1 MNNDELRDKVIQ
13 EAIKITELYD
23 SGEYDSCNEMADALV
38 VNCQS
43 GLFNEIGTMTRGLHD
58 ALNDF
63 CETSS
68 ISNIAEDDIPD
79 AKTRLRS
86 VITMTEEAA
95 NKTMDAVDE
104 VIPVAQQLEI
114 KSQNLSSKWSRF
126 QGRDMD
132 AEEFR
137 EVVKELDSFL
147 GSIKDDSEKVN
158 SLLNDILLA
167 QGFQDLTSQIIKQVI
182 ELVTTVEDNLVQL
195 ISISGI
201 KKTDAKNDSK
211 GGSASHGPTVSGTRD
226 EATAVAGQ
234 DEVDDLLAS
243 LGF

>member
-1 MNNDELRDKVIQ
+1 MKNEDLRDKVIQ
-13 EAIKITELYD
+13 EAIKIAELYD
-23 SGEYDSCNEMADALV
+23 SGDYELCNETADALV

-58 ALNDF
+58 ALNEF

-79 AKTRLRS
+79 AKTRLTT

-104 VIPVAQQLEI
+104 VIPVAKQLEI

-132 AEEFR
+132 AAEFR
-137 EVVKELDSFL
+137 VVVKELDDFL
-147 GSIKDDSEKVN
+147 GSIKDDSARVN

-182 ELVTTVEDNLVQL
+182 ELVTTVQDNLVKL
-195 ISISGI
+195 IRISGM
-201 KKTDAKNDSK
+201 KKTEATSSK
-211 GGSASHGPTVSGTRD
+211 DGSASHGPTVSGTRD
-226 EATAVAGQ
+226 EVTAVSGQ

>member
-1 MNNDELRDKVIQ
+1 MNNEDLRDKVIQ
-13 EAIKITELYD
+13 EAIKIAELYD
-23 SGEYDSCNEMADALV
+23 SGEYETCNEAADALV

-58 ALNDF
+58 ALNEF

-79 AKTRLRS
+79 AKTRLNS

-104 VIPVAQQLEI
+104 VIPVAKQLEI

-132 AEEFR
+132 PNEFR
-137 EVVKELDSFL
+137 DVVKELDGFL
-147 GSIKDDSEKVN
+147 VSIKTDSEKVN
-158 SLLNDILLA
+158 VLLNDILLA

-182 ELVTTVEDNLVQL
+182 ELVTTVEDNLVKL
-195 ISISGI
+195 VSISGM
-201 KKTDAKNDSK
+201 KKTQTNNNKD
-211 GGSASHGPTVSGTRD
+211 GSAAHGPSVSGTRD
-226 EATAVAGQ
+226 EATAVSGQ

>member
-1 MNNDELRDKVIQ
+1 MNNDDLRDKVIQ
-13 EAIKITELYD
+13 EAIKIAELYD
-23 SGEYDSCNEMADALV
+23 SGEYESCNEAADALV
-38 VNCQS
+38 TNCQS

-58 ALNDF
+58 ALNEF

-86 VITMTEEAA
+86 VISMTEEAA

-104 VIPVAQQLEI
+104 VIPVAKQLEI

-132 AEEFR
+132 ANEFR
-137 EVVKELDSFL
+137 AVVKELDGFL
-147 GSIKDDSEKVN
+147 ISIKTDSEKVN
-158 SLLNDILLA
+158 TLLNDILLA

-182 ELVTTVEDNLVQL
+182 ELVTTVEDNLVKL
-195 ISISGI
+195 VSISGI
-201 KKTDAKNDSK
+201 KKTKTSNNID
-211 GGSASHGPTVSGTRD
+211 GSASHGPTVSGTRD
-226 EATAVAGQ
+226 EATAVTGQ

>member
-1 MNNDELRDKVIQ
+1 MNNDDLRDQVVQ
-13 EAIKITELYD
+13 EAIKIAELYE
-23 SGEYDSCNEMADALV
+23 SGEYESCNEAADALV

-86 VITMTEEAA
+86 VISMTEEAA

-104 VIPVAQQLEI
+104 VIPVAQQLEL

-132 AEEFR
+132 ANEFR
-137 EVVKELDSFL
+137 DVVKELDGFL
-147 GSIKDDSEKVN
+147 TSIKTDSELVSK
-158 SLLNDILLA
+158 LLNDILLA

-182 ELVTTVEDNLVQL
+182 ELVTTVEDNLVKL
-195 ISISGI
+195 IRISGI
-201 KKTDAKNDSK
+201 KKTERQDKKDGA
-211 GGSASHGPTVSGTRD
+211 SAHGPSVSGTRD
-226 EATAVAGQ
+226 EAAAVTGQ
-234 DEVDDLLAS
+234 DEVDDMLAS

>member
-1 MNNDELRDKVIQ
+1 MNNDDLRDQVIQ
-13 EAIKITELYD
+13 EAIKIAELYD
-23 SGEYDSCNEMADALV
+23 SGEYEPCNEAADALV

-58 ALNDF
+58 ALNEF

-79 AKTRLRS
+79 AKTRLNS

-104 VIPVAQQLEI
+104 VIPVAKQLEI
-114 KSQNLSSKWSRF
+114 KAQNLSSKWSRF

-132 AEEFR
+132 ANEFR
-137 EVVKELDSFL
+137 DVVKELDGFL
-147 GSIKDDSEKVN
+147 GSIKTDSEKVN
-158 SLLNDILLA
+158 VLLNDILLA

-182 ELVTTVEDNLVQL
+182 ELVTTVEDNLVKL
-195 ISISGI
+195 VSISGM
-201 KKTDAKNDSK
+201 KKTEINRNKD
-211 GGSASHGPTVSGTRD
+211 GSTAHGPSVSGTRD
-226 EATAVAGQ
+226 EITAVSGQ

>member
-13 EAIKITELYD
+13 EAIKIAELYD
-23 SGEYDSCNEMADALV
+23 TGEYELCNEAADALV

-58 ALNDF
+58 ALNEF

-132 AEEFR
+132 ANEFR
-137 EVVKELDSFL
+137 DVVKELDGFL
-147 GSIKDDSEKVN
+147 VSIKSDSEKVN

-182 ELVTTVEDNLVQL
+182 ELVTTVEDNLVKL
-195 ISISGI
+195 VSISGI
-201 KKTDAKNDSK
+201 KKTKTATNTD
-211 GGSASHGPTVSGTRD
+211 GSAAHGPSVSGTRD